1 MSTNSNEA
9 SYLARLQSSISSLES
24 MVADA
29 KQELEQSQADRAQ
42 DARSGAL
49 GKDWQAIQKRID
61 SGETTL
67 ADVFN
72 GRDGSPEAGRLVQL
86 SRDNLATLAEEG
98 EQPEELKEE
107 IAAQEVEWARVAGQ
121 PTRLTS
127 TDELDDR
134 PEPSLGTDA

>member
-1 MSTNSNEA
+1 MTANGNEA
-9 SYLARLQSSISSLES
+9 SYLAQLESSISSLQR

-49 GKDWQAIQKRID
+49 GKDWQAIQARID

-67 ADVFN
+67 ADVFT

-86 SRDNLATLAEEG
+86 SRDNLATLAEES

-107 IAAQEVEWARVAGQ
+107 LAAQEEHWARV
-121 PTRLTS
+121 TRTPRRLSS
-127 TDELDDR
+127 TEDVDNADE
-134 PEPSLGTDA
+134 DA

>member
-1 MSTNSNEA
+1 MTANGNEA
-9 SYLARLQSSISSLES
+9 SYLALLESSISSLHR

-49 GKDWQAIQKRID
+49 GKDWQAIQSRID

-67 ADVFN
+67 ADVFT
-72 GRDGSPEAGRLVQL
+72 GRDGSPEADRLVQL

-98 EQPEELKEE
+98 EQPEELTEE
-107 IAAQEVEWARVAGQ
+107 LAAQEAQWARA
-121 PTRLTS
+121 TRAPRRLAS
-127 TDELDDR
+127 TDDLDD
-134 PEPSLGTDA
+134 PGLDA

>member
-9 SYLARLQSSISSLES
+9 SYLARLESSISSLQR

-49 GKDWQAIQKRID
+49 GKDWQAIQHRID

-67 ADVFN
+67 ADVFT

-86 SRDNLATLAEEG
+86 SRETLATLAEEG
-98 EQPEELKEE
+98 EAPEELKDEL
-107 IAAQEVEWARVAGQ
+107 AAQEAQWARVTRT
-121 PTRLTS
+121 PTRLTT
-127 TDELDDR
+127 TDDSDDA
-134 PEPSLGTDA
+134 GQDA

>member
-1 MSTNSNEA
+1 MTANGNEA
-9 SYLARLQSSISSLES
+9 SYLAQLESSISSLQR

-49 GKDWQAIQKRID
+49 GKDWQAIQARID

-67 ADVFN
+67 ADVFT

-98 EQPEELKEE
+98 EPPEELKEE
-107 IAAQEVEWARVAGQ
+107 LAAQEEHWARV
-121 PTRLTS
+121 TRTPRRLSS
-127 TDELDDR
+127 TEDVDNADE
-134 PEPSLGTDA
+134 DA